1 MCGIAG
7 IISLGQHLSESDLQQ
22 GERMTSILHH
32 RGPDSRGFLSDE
44 RCFLGNPRLSVIDL
58 STDADL
64 PMSSVYRLAAAW
76 LSLGRWAV
84 CIPSMIRSRWID
96 PHRLCQIYGWSV
108 STSPQYGATVRIRD
122 CLS

>member
-44 RCFLGNPRLSVIDL
+44 RCFLGNTRLSVIDL
-58 STDADL
+58 STKADL
-64 PMSSVYRLAAAW
+64 PINIAYSHEAVETEFSSTLQDLGNPVDLDYL
-76 LSLGRWAV
+76 LFIFFDFFSVECHTSL
-84 CIPSMIRSRWID
+84 
-96 PHRLCQIYGWSV
+96 L
-108 STSPQYGATVRIRD
+108 
-122 CLS
+122 